1 MKNSMKNKLF
11 FISLCL
17 TAQFLSS
24 CSEDLGWMKGTWQ
37 NSNGSIGLAINP
49 NNGFGAVRT
58 ILLEDKWLQGKIKL
72 SGDKIIFTYNNT
84 DVQLE
89 FTFDRQ
95 EQRIYAGS
103 NRRDLMTKLSEE
115 FLPNNHY

>member
-1 MKNSMKNKLF
+1 MKKSLKTKLF

-17 TAQFLSS
+17 TTLFLSS

-72 SGDKIIFTYNNT
+72 SGDKIIFTYQNT

-89 FTFDRQ
+89 FTIDREAHQ
-95 EQRIYAGS
+95 IYGS
-103 NRRDLMTKLSEE
+103 NRAVLTKLSGE